1 MCSSGASCISPVY
14 CYLTAM
20 LPSQEHFGFISKV
33 FSFERC
39 IIFLVPPRKG
49 MHFQLN

>member
-1 MCSSGASCISPVY
+1 MCSSGAYCISPVY

-20 LPSQEHFGFISKV
+20 LPSQEQSGFISKV

-39 IIFLVPPRKG
+39 IICLVPPRKG